1 MWHQA
6 IPNAAMGATNLWH
19 GGAGASTIV
28 NATIVDGTIVNA
40 CMASMVATMATH
52 ILRYLPANTVRLA
65 GASCLAEESSDF
77 DMVVLVVVGGTFQHG
92 YILDLELLWLISP
105 VDIGIIRAASVVVDL
120 VWPVEP
126 GCCWVKTSGR
136 CRECLVEE
144 PEPLPEQED

>member
-6 IPNAAMGATNLWH
+6 ISNAAMWATNLRH

-28 NATIVDGTIVNA
+28 DATIVDGTIVNA
-40 CMASMVATMATH
+40 CIVDACMASMVAAMATH
-52 ILRYLPANTVRLA
+52 VLRYLPTDTVRLG

-105 VDIGIIRAASVVVDL
+105 VDIGIIRAASIVVDL
-120 VWPVEP
+120 VWPVALEYR
-126 GCCWVKTSGR
+126 VLTVLD
-136 CRECLVEE
+136 E
-144 PEPLPEQED
+144 